1 VVHLECS
8 ASLKYWLACLQ
19 IVVLCDKGMEE
30 MREAIDEHDIDMKN
44 NKLMLRQG
52 CILSVSELRKVSAQ
66 HAR

>member
-1 VVHLECS
+1 
-8 ASLKYWLACLQ
+8 
-19 IVVLCDKGMEE
+19 MEE